1 MYDDGERSYNHKET
15 RRCLVV
21 VVLVV
26 AGPAAKKGEDLA
38 Q

>member
-1 MYDDGERSYNHKET
+1 MYNDGERSYNHKET

-21 VVLVV
+21 VV
-26 AGPAAKKGEDLA
+26 AGAAAKQRGEDLA